1 MSYTVNCRKCDTK
14 FLKVSMKSK
23 ETICHSCRR
32 KSRNTMVVQPHEEMT
47 KAELLRLLQE
57 MQDRQEKMEKRLA
70 DNETKLSGMYNNI
83 ATSAVIK
90 QAVTKAVEEVAPDM
104 KALYI
109 KHNNRIIKLEKE
121 VFNSKDAHTI
131 SKE

>member
-1 MSYTVNCRKCDTK
+1 MSYTINCRKCDTK

-32 KSRNTMVVQPHEEMT
+32 RNRNSMVAQPYEQMT
-47 KAELLRLLQE
+47 KTELIRLLQD
-57 MQDRQEKMEKRLA
+57 MTDKQQKMDSKLA
-70 DNETKLSGMYNNI
+70 VFETKLSTMYDNI

-90 QAVTKAVEEVAPDM
+90 QAVTKAVEEVSPEM

-109 KHNNRIIKLEKE
+109 KHNNRLLKLEKK
-121 VFNSKDAHTI
+121 VFVSKDD
-131 SKE
+131 EDN

>member
-1 MSYTVNCRKCDTK
+1 MSYTVNCRKCGTK

-23 ETICHSCRR
+23 ETVCHSCRR
-32 KSRNTMVVQPHEEMT
+32 RNRNAMVAQPYEEMT
-47 KAELLRLLQE
+47 KGELLRLLQD

-90 QAVTKAVEEVAPDM
+90 QAVSKAVEEVAPDM

-109 KHNNRIIKLEKE
+109 KHNNRILKLEKKI
-121 VFNSKDAHTI
+121 NSKDAHTTT
-131 SKE
+131 KE

>member
-23 ETICHSCRR
+23 ETVCHSCRR
-32 KSRNTMVVQPHEEMT
+32 RNRNSMVAQPYEEMT
-47 KAELLRLLQE
+47 KGELIRLLEGMTDKQL
-57 MQDRQEKMEKRLA
+57 KMDNRLQVLA
-70 DNETKLSGMYNNI
+70 TKLSTMYDNI

-90 QAVTKAVEEVAPDM
+90 QAVNKAVEEVAPDM

-109 KHNNRIIKLEKE
+109 KHNNRIIKLEKK
-121 VFNSKDAHTI
+121 VFATKND
-131 SKE
+131 EDN

>member
-1 MSYTVNCRKCDTK
+1 
-14 FLKVSMKSK
+14 
-23 ETICHSCRR
+23 
-32 KSRNTMVVQPHEEMT
+32 MVAQPHEEMT
-47 KAELLRLLQE
+47 KGELLRLLQD

-90 QAVTKAVEEVAPDM
+90 QAVSKAVEEVAPDM

-109 KHNNRIIKLEKE
+109 KHNNRLLKLEKKI
-121 VFNSKDAHTI
+121 NSKDAHTTT
-131 SKE
+131 KE

>member
-1 MSYTVNCRKCDTK
+1 MSYTVNCRKCGTK

-23 ETICHSCRR
+23 ETVCHSCRR
-32 KSRNTMVVQPHEEMT
+32 RNRNAMVAQPHEEMT
-47 KAELLRLLQE
+47 KGELLRLLQD

-90 QAVTKAVEEVAPDM
+90 QAVSKAVEEVAPDM

-109 KHNNRIIKLEKE
+109 KHNNRLLKLEKKI
-121 VFNSKDAHTI
+121 NSKDAHTTT
-131 SKE
+131 KE

>member
-1 MSYTVNCRKCDTK
+1 MSYTINCRKCDTK

-23 ETICHSCRR
+23 ETVCHSCRR
-32 KSRNTMVVQPHEEMT
+32 RNRNAMVSQPYEQMT
-47 KAELLRLLQE
+47 KSELLRLLQD

-90 QAVTKAVEEVAPDM
+90 QAVSKAVEEVAPDM

-109 KHNNRIIKLEKE
+109 KHNNRILKLEKICDCE
-121 VFNSKDAHTI
+121 
-131 SKE
+131 